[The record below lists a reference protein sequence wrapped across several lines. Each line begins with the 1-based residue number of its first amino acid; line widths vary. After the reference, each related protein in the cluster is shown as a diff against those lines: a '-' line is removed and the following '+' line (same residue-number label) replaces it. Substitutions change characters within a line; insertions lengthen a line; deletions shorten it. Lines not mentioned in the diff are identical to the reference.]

1 MYVLVKFTPVAVLDG
16 TAAAVQWRGLAPFH
30 HHHHH
35 VNVTHLPGFS
45 FRENKKN
52 VILPSPNRFLNDATF
67 ERQFMSNETPAKWAP
82 FRGKL
87 HTLC

>member
-1 MYVLVKFTPVAVLDG
+1 MAAKSGVGVAAERRRGTPP
-16 TAAAVQWRGLAPFH
+16 APSSH
-30 HHHHH
+30 HHR
-35 VNVTHLPGFS
+35 NVTHLPGFS